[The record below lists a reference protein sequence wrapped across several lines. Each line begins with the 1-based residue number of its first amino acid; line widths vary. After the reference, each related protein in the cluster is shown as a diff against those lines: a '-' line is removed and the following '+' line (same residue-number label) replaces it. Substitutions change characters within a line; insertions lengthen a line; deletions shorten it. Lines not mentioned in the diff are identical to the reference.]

1 MKATSPEALGRLFR
15 QRVGFFLS
23 GGGRDPQTWRS
34 LLKSRA
40 GQGPRGKRPGMG
52 WRGPNLKPNPESLR
66 SPNWTGEPGRAF
78 QSRAGPRRGE
88 RVEAPSVPPPP
99 PPLPARPPGACGLA
113 ASRLA
118 CRACL
123 RAVRPGGLSASAH
136 AGYLEPSIGVNLV
149 REAVKCFPGGPGQ
162 ALPRESCTLL
172 IILSTSSI
180 QTNSGN
186 TRLLI
191 AGIRFSDIVHFLCG
205 GRAFGRPK

>member
-1 MKATSPEALGRLFR
+1 MW
-15 QRVGFFLS
+15 VFFCR
-23 GGGRDPQTWRS
+23 GGRARS
-34 LLKSRA
+34 SNVAESVEKQGRAGPTRETARWVGGAQLETKPGVTPEPELDWRA
-40 GQGPRGKRPGMG
+40 GQGLGEVSGWKLRP
-52 WRGPNLKPNPESLR
+52 SL
-66 SPNWTGEPGRAF
+66 
-78 QSRAGPRRGE
+78 
-88 RVEAPSVPPPP
+88 P